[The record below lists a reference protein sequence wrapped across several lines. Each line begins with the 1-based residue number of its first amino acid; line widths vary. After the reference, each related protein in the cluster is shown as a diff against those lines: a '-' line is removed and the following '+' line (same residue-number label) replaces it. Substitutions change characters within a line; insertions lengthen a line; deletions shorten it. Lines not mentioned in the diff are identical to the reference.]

1 MVAMKVERMKLY
13 LINFLYKKSVT
24 LLFLI
29 ESCLFTERVIDYLTM
44 AAIFTEDII
53 HTLLQGD
60 VQMDL
65 TKATADALATEGI
78 AHPRDLGGF

>member
-1 MVAMKVERMKLY
+1 
-13 LINFLYKKSVT
+13 
-24 LLFLI
+24 
-29 ESCLFTERVIDYLTM
+29 M

-78 AHPRDLGGF
+78 AHPRDLGEF